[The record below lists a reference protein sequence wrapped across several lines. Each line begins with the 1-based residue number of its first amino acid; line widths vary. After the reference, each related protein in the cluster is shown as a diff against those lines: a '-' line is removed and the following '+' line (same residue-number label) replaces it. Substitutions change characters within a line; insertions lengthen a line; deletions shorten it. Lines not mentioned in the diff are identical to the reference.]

1 LLPTPEQQWR
11 AAMER
16 LRVLATQRLSRIQ
29 SLADNDAAILEA
41 IVAADVA
48 FHNFLASRQAKPP
61 DAC

>member
-1 LLPTPEQQWR
+1 
-11 AAMER
+11 MER